1 MKACVL
7 GASAPTMPPML
18 LRERYPQFA
27 IGEGTYGEPYIRF
40 SKEGARL
47 KIGSYCSIGE
57 DVQIFLGGEHRLDWA
72 TTYPFSAFWKSA
84 QSIPGHPASKGD
96 VQIGHDVW
104 IGYGAVIMS
113 GVTIGT
119 GAVIGARAVVTKD
132 VPDYAV
138 VGGNPARLIKMRFPD
153 ETVQRLLRSQ
163 WWDFERKRLEQ
174 YLPLMLNT
182 DIERFLDAIEH
193 DLKSS

>member
-1 MKACVL
+1 ML
-7 GASAPTMPPML
+7 GTSAPTGLPQF

-40 SKEGARL
+40 GKGDARL
-47 KIGSYCSIGE
+47 TIGNYCSIGE
-57 DVQIFLGGEHRLDWA
+57 EVQIFLGGEHRLDWV
-72 TTYPFSAFWKSA
+72 TTYPFSVFWDSAKSI
-84 QSIPGHPASKGD
+84 SGHPASKGG
-96 VQIGHDVW
+96 VKIGHDVW

-113 GVTIGT
+113 GVTIGS

-132 VPDYAV
+132 VPDYAI
-138 VGGNPARLIKMRFPD
+138 VGGNPARLIKMRFSD
-153 ETVQRLLRSQ
+153 ETIERLLRSQ
-163 WWDFERKRLEQ
+163 WWNWERKRLEQ

-193 DLKSS
+193 DLKSR